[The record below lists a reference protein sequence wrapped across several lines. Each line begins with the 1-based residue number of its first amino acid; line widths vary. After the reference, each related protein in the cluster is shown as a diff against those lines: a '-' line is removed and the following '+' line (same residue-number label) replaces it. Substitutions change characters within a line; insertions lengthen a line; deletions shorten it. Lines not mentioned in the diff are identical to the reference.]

1 VFYEREQTALPN
13 HRDLRAN
20 QRLWRVGRF
29 GMFTSEVQA
38 TFWGEPWGN
47 GPGLR
52 EPLSGPAHAWLAN
65 VSNSVVF
72 RGQSPDYGRRDH

>member
-1 VFYEREQTALPN
+1 MFYEREQTALPN

-29 GMFTSEVQA
+29 GMFTSKVQA

-72 RGQSPDYGRRDH
+72 RGQ